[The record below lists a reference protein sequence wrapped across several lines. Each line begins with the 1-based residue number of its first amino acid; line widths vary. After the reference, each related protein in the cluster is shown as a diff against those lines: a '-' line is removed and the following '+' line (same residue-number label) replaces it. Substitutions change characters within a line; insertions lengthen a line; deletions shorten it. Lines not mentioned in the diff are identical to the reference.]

1 METTVFL
8 KALLTAKAGLVI
20 HLTGRALE
28 KPLSETPLLTKLEE
42 LHPHPHPPLPGE
54 GPSFFLLSSSSFPSP
69 GHVSPQLVFILP
81 RNRMEFFY
89 LKTCFIFKSLPQ
101 HRSTTRENSMR
112 SSIV

>member
-42 LHPHPHPPLPGE
+42 LHRTPTRPYQGRGLPS
-54 GPSFFLLSSSSFPSP
+54 SFFLLPSSQALATS
-69 GHVSPQLVFILP
+69 LP
-81 RNRMEFFY
+81 R
-89 LKTCFIFKSLPQ
+89 
-101 HRSTTRENSMR
+101 
-112 SSIV
+112 